1 MPTPWRKLSYE
12 QLSTLE
18 LSGKV
23 LDLGGSRK
31 SKYHE
36 LIQGNHTIEVVN
48 IDENSGLDKNFD
60 LEKPFPLPDE
70 SYDAVLSCNVLEHIY
85 NYQNIFTESHRIL
98 LKGGTFVGIVPFLM
112 FFHPSPH
119 DYWRYTKET
128 LDTILMSSG
137 FTDVIIIPI
146 GRGPFL
152 VLGQM
157 FGGIRIPEF
166 LRVILYY
173 KLLFLD
179 TVISLFV
186 KPEVLKGRYPLG
198 YFVTAKKK
206 L

>member
-12 QLSTLE
+12 QLSGLE

-31 SKYHE
+31 SGYHE
-36 LIQGNHTIEVVN
+36 LLRGNHTIEVVN
-48 IDENSGLDKNFD
+48 MDESTGFDKNFN
-60 LEKPFPLPDE
+60 LEKPFPLQDKK
-70 SYDAVLSCNVLEHIY
+70 YDAVLACNVLEHIY
-85 NYQNIFTESHRIL
+85 NYQNIFSESFRIL
-98 LKGGTFVGIVPFLM
+98 KKDGVFIIIVPFIM

-119 DYWRYTKET
+119 DYWRYTKEALLKLLAET
-128 LDTILMSSG
+128 G
-137 FTDVIIIPI
+137 FTDVLITPV

-157 FGGIRIPEF
+157 LGGIRVPEF

-179 TVISLFV
+179 KIISLFV
-186 KPEVLKGRYPLG
+186 KTTVLRERYPLG
-198 YFVTAKKK
+198 YFVVAKK
-206 L
+206 